1 MVYMQAGGK
10 GYRVVSVTAG
20 VENILVDTDS
30 FDVAW
35 NVWVD
40 VVTKP

>member
-1 MVYMQAGGK
+1 MVYMQTGGK
-10 GYRVVSVTAG
+10 GYQVVSVTSG